1 MSLTPERPY
10 AAEMLY
16 NEDGP
21 VLLVRAGS
29 VTEVLVLA
37 AGEAADNNM
46 AVTGTGDGI
55 CLGWVRA
62 TPCHPGGHEI
72 SGGSGWCDGGMRC
85 HYAYGKPGPGAF
97 RAAFVDVR
105 YLDGAELAA
114 AKTRGE

>member
-1 MSLTPERPY
+1 MAAPERQH

-29 VTEVLVLA
+29 VTGALALA
-37 AGEAADNNM
+37 AEEAADNDM
-46 AVTGTGDGI
+46 AVTDTGDAI
-55 CLGWVRA
+55 NLGWVRA

-85 HYAYGKPGPGAF
+85 HYAWGKPGPGAF
-97 RAAFVDVR
+97 RGTFINVR
-105 YLDGAELAA
+105 YLEAAELAA
-114 AKTRGE
+114 AEAGT